1 METFPPRQANVG
13 TAFTRRPIMRHPN
26 RKAIN
31 WAVVLAVAMMA
42 GIGWQWLHSSH
53 AMDKQFT
60 DLRVPDVD
68 SEPIKMGRQ
77 ESEETQR
84 LIERSLANEAAIRKH
99 FRIAMMGSVLSGA
112 ILLTAFLL
120 LKRELRERI
129 RVARAL
135 TDERDRLALAAE
147 TSTHQAAELATLY
160 NTAPVGLFHFDQDL
174 KYVRVNDAMAALNGL
189 PAADHLGRTLA
200 ELLPP
205 ELAAATEPMLRRV
218 MLTGEPLRDFEVH
231 GAAAPRSA
239 EQRDWLVSYH
249 PVKGADGVICG
260 VQGAVQDVTARKRAE
275 ELAHH
280 HEQFKAAV
288 LDAFPAEIAVL
299 DGLGSIV
306 AVNERWLRFG
316 QEDACSDRE
325 GTGVGVNY
333 LDVTRASMR
342 DGDALAGEVVVGLE
356 AVLKREKKEFHLEYP
371 CDSPTESRWYLIH
384 AVAAP
389 EEVGGA
395 IVAHTDISQRKYTEL
410 ALRESEERLRS
421 HIESSPLAVVEWDKD
436 FNVTRWA
443 GTAERMFGWTA
454 AETVGR
460 SVAELRLIHE
470 EDLHLVERVWVQLTD
485 GVTRQASCTNR
496 NLMKDGR
503 VIHCTWHN
511 SVLYDCHGRMNSV
524 FSLVQDITE
533 QVVAEEE
540 IRRFNEELGERVVER
555 TLELQVTVRELENEI
570 SERQRLEREIL
581 EVSEREQNRLGQ
593 DLHDDLGQQLVGIGI
608 LSEILSSRLRAES
621 HPCAADAGQ
630 LRTYLS
636 ESIGTVRNLAKMFYP
651 VELER
656 GGLILAL
663 QDLALRT
670 EKLAKV
676 SCTVIG
682 DEGRAV
688 EKSAEIHLYRIA
700 QEAVSN
706 ALKHGSP
713 DQIAI
718 HYRVSND
725 VRTLTITDDGSG
737 FCSLKSGTGTGMGLP
752 ILQYRARMI
761 GAKITVE
768 RGTPAGCIVTCSLP
782 VSAS

>member
-1 METFPPRQANVG
+1 
-13 TAFTRRPIMRHPN
+13 MRHPN

-31 WAVVLAVAMMA
+31 WAVALALAMMV
-42 GIGWQWLHSSH
+42 GIGWQGFRISH

-68 SEPIKMGRQ
+68 SETIKIGRQ
-77 ESEETQR
+77 ETEETQR
-84 LIERSLANEAAIRKH
+84 LIERTLANEAAVRKY
-99 FRIAMMGSVLSGA
+99 FRIAMLGSVLSGA
-112 ILLTAFLL
+112 VLLTGILFLRREIRARSRDA
-120 LKRELRERI
+120 REL
-129 RVARAL
+129 AAQ
-135 TDERDRLALAAE
+135 RDRLALAAE
-147 TSTHQAAELATLY
+147 MSAHQAAELGTLY
-160 NTAPVGLFHFDQDL
+160 ATAPVGLFHFDKDL
-174 KYVRVNDAMAALNGL
+174 KFVRVNNAMAELNGL
-189 PAADHLGRTLA
+189 PAADHIGRTLG
-200 ELLPP
+200 ELLTP

-218 MLTGEPLRDFEVH
+218 LLTGEPLRDFEVH
-231 GAAAPRSA
+231 GAAASRSA
-239 EQRDWLVSYH
+239 ELRDWLVSYY
-249 PVKGADGVICG
+249 PVTGADGVICG
-260 VQGAVQDVTARKRAE
+260 IQGAVRDVTARKRAE
-275 ELAHH
+275 ELARQ

-299 DGLGSIV
+299 DRQGCIV
-306 AVNERWLRFG
+306 AVNKRWLRFG
-316 QEDACSDRE
+316 QEDESPDRE

-333 LDVTRASMR
+333 LEVTRASMR
-342 DGDALAGEVVVGLE
+342 DGDALAGEVVAGLE
-356 AVLKREKKEFHLEYP
+356 AVLKREMKEFYLEYP
-371 CDSPTESRWYLIH
+371 CDFPTESRWYLIH

-389 EEVGGA
+389 EAVGGA
-395 IVAHTDISQRKYTEL
+395 IVAHTDISQRKYVEL

-460 SVAELRLIHE
+460 SVADLHLIHE
-470 EDLHLVERVWVQLTD
+470 EDLHLVDRVWVVLTD

-496 NLMKDGR
+496 NIMKDGK

-511 SVLYDCHGRMNSV
+511 SVLYDSHGRMNSV

-533 QVVAEEE
+533 QVLAEEE

-555 TLELQVTVRELENEI
+555 TSELRVTVRELENEI

-593 DLHDDLGQQLVGIGI
+593 DLHDDLGQQLVGMGI

-621 HPCAADAGQ
+621 HPCAADASQ
-630 LRTYLS
+630 LRRYLS
-636 ESIGTVRNLAKMFYP
+636 ESIGTVRNLAKTFYP

-676 SCTVIG
+676 SCTVTG
-682 DEGRAV
+682 DEGGAG
-688 EKSAEIHLYRIA
+688 EKSSEIHLYRIA

-706 ALKHGSP
+706 ALKHGNP

-718 HYRVSND
+718 HYLVRND

-737 FCSLKSGTGTGMGLP
+737 FCSPESGTGTGMGLP

-768 RGTPAGCIVTCSLP
+768 RGTPAGCVVTCSLP